1 MTTSI
6 RRAHV
11 DDHPS
16 VIAVVDEWWGGRRM
30 AALLPSLFFE
40 HFAGT
45 SLIAEDENRQLAGF
59 LVGFDSAD
67 HPGQAYVHFI
77 GVRPDERGHGLGREL
92 HDQFAREAAGR
103 GITSISCVTST
114 ANEASVAFHT
124 SIGFAVTGVDE
135 PVIVDGIDDVAGH
148 VRLVRDI
155 RGMRSPRV

>member
-1 MTTSI
+1 MTSSI
-6 RRAHV
+6 RRAQL
-11 DDHPS
+11 DDHAS

-67 HPGQAYVHFI
+67 HPGHAYVHFI
-77 GVRPDERGHGLGREL
+77 GVRPDQRDAGLGREL
-92 HDQFAREAAGR
+92 HDRFAHESASR
-103 GITSISCVTST
+103 GITTITCVTST

-124 SIGFAVTGVDE
+124 SIGFVVAGVDE
-135 PVIVDGIDDVAGH
+135 PVKVDGIDDVVGH
-148 VRLVRDI
+148 VRLVRDLT
-155 RGMRSPRV
+155 GGSSHV